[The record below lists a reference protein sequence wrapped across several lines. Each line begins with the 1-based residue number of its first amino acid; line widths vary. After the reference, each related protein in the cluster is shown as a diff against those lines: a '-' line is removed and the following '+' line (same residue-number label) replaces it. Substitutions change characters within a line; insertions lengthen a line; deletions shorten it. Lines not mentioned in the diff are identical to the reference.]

1 MKDSGLLILTDA
13 DNTLWDTDRVFASA
27 QIELLRDVERLTGK
41 NSATEDQ
48 LSFVRAFDQ
57 ELARLHHA
65 SLRYPAH
72 LLVRAIIHGLYG
84 SDPRV
89 AAKSSWR
96 SGNWKRNSRICEGE
110 LMEIEQS
117 YSHRLSIPPQLR
129 PGVTTGL
136 VALSQR
142 RLFPI
147 VVTESA
153 KRRCIEL
160 LAFHRLDSMLQRV
173 IEAPKTTQLYKRVH
187 STTKSGSQAVMIG
200 DQLDRDIAPAK
211 IAGLV
216 TVYFPGG
223 FVPSWAPQSEVVNPD
238 YTVESFYELV
248 AIADQHS
255 IINASTGATI

>member
-1 MKDSGLLILTDA
+1 MEDSGLMILTDA
-13 DNTLWDTDRVFASA
+13 DNTLWDTDRVYANA
-27 QIELLRDVERLTGK
+27 QIELLKDVERLTGK
-41 NSATEDQ
+41 YSATEDQ

-65 SLRYPAH
+65 GLRYPAH
-72 LLVRAIIHGLYG
+72 LLVRAIILGLEG

-96 SGNWKRNSRICEGE
+96 SESWKRNSRINKGE
-110 LMEIEQS
+110 LLRIEQS
-117 YSHRLSIPPQLR
+117 YIHRLSMPPKLR

-136 VALSQR
+136 VALSER
-142 RLFPI
+142 SLFPI

-153 KRRCIEL
+153 KRRCTEL
-160 LAFHRLDSMLQRV
+160 LAYHCLDSMLQRV
-173 IEAPKTTQLYKRVH
+173 IEAPKTVQLYKRVH
-187 STTKSGSQAVMIG
+187 STAKSGSRAVMIG

-223 FVPSWAPQSEVVNPD
+223 FVPGWAPQSEVVNPD
-238 YTVESFYELV
+238 YTVETFTSWW
-248 AIADQHS
+248 Q
-255 IINASTGATI
+255 